1 MGNFFTSSQIFNGE
15 GLDKQQFIDKFCKA
29 MADSGYVVCDSDEG
43 EKSYILRFDA
53 DSKWVA
59 IASEE
64 YAQNSNAAKSDTG
77 RIAKM
82 LGTYCMNTEV
92 IDSDCAA
99 MSLYGKDGKSADML
113 LMGRYDDYFG
123 DDNPEPNEKIWSQ
136 FLSGGSTWEQFKE
149 ILGGEYVFV
158 EDGLSQLAPVIGI
171 DSGNLLFSAE
181 DAEYA
186 DELMIFLEF
195 KRAGGKKQLTINSAF
210 KKIMGEALE
219 PYGFKV
225 IKGRQPY
232 IVRVINNEILH
243 VISFYSKDPDYPFD
257 KAITI
262 VCGIATVYRKRIS
275 LDLTPKQNRIWLK
288 CYNNLG
294 IPFIE
299 KSGME
304 KKRLPSKSCYNSND
318 PESMIATLKTG
329 AENLIKYVLPVFDEV
344 KDIDSALD
352 FAEDFGQ
359 PCYSRMCTEIC
370 NTYSD
375 EDESFLNFLSEK
387 VLSKQYRFLD
397 NYFND
402 HDFHEWVLN
411 EIEKRK
417 KENTEIIKKL
427 NLID

>member
-1 MGNFFTSSQIFNGE
+1 MGNFFTSSQIYNDK
-15 GLDKQQFIDKFCKA
+15 GLNKQQFIDKFCKS
-29 MADSGYVVCDSDEG
+29 MSDSGYEVCGSDES
-43 EKSYILRFDA
+43 EMTYILRFVDN
-53 DSKWVA
+53 SKWVA
-59 IASEE
+59 IASELYGE
-64 YAQNSNAAKSDTG
+64 GGQIAQADAG

-99 MSLYGKDGKSADML
+99 MSLYSNDGKEADML

-123 DDNPEPNEKIWSQ
+123 DDTPEPNKKIWTQ
-136 FLSGGSTWEQFKE
+136 FLNEGSTWEQFKE

-158 EDGLSQLAPVIGI
+158 EDGLAQLAPVIGM
-171 DSGNLLFSAE
+171 DSSNLLFSAE
-181 DAEYA
+181 DNIN
-186 DELMIFLEF
+186 DESAVFLDF
-195 KRAGGKKQLTINSAF
+195 KKTGAKKKLTINSAF
-210 KKIMGEALE
+210 KQVMGEALK

-225 IKGRQPY
+225 IKGKQPY

-243 VISFYSKDPDYPFD
+243 IISFYSKDPDYPFD

-262 VCGIATVYRKRIS
+262 VCGMATVYRKRIS

-294 IPFIE
+294 IPFME
-299 KSGME
+299 KNGMA

-318 PESMIATLKTG
+318 PGSMIATLKTG

-359 PCYSRMCTEIC
+359 PCYSQMCTEVC

-375 EDESFLNFLSEK
+375 EDESFLNFLSEQ
-387 VLSKQYRFLD
+387 VLSKHYRFLD

-402 HDFHEWVLN
+402 SEFHDWVLA

-417 KENTEIIKKL
+417 NENTKILKSF
-427 NLID
+427 NLIK

>member
-43 EKSYILRFDA
+43 EKSYILRFNA

-64 YAQNSNAAKSDTG
+64 YAQNSNAAKIDAG

-136 FLSGGSTWEQFKE
+136 FLSGGSTWEQFNE

>member
-1 MGNFFTSSQIFNGE
+1 MGNFFTSSQIFNGD

-158 EDGLSQLAPVIGI
+158 EDGLAQLAPVIGM

-243 VISFYSKDPDYPFD
+243 VISFYPCDPDYPYD
-257 KAITI
+257 KAIII

-275 LDLTPKQNRIWLK
+275 LDLTLKQNRIWLNYYSK
-288 CYNNLG
+288 LG
-294 IPFIE
+294 ISFM
-299 KSGME
+299 KKNGME
-304 KKRLPSKSCYNSND
+304 KERLPFISCYNSND
-318 PESMIATLKTG
+318 QESMIATLKTG
-329 AENLIKYVLPVFDEV
+329 AENIIKYVLPVFDEV

-352 FAEDFGQ
+352 FVNEFKQ
-359 PCYSRMCTEIC
+359 PRNRKKCIKIC
-370 NTYSD
+370 DYYPE
-375 EDESFLNFLSEK
+375 EDEAFLNFLSEK
-387 VLSKQYRFLD
+387 VLTERPEFLD

>member
-1 MGNFFTSSQIFNGE
+1 
-15 GLDKQQFIDKFCKA
+15 
-29 MADSGYVVCDSDEG
+29 
-43 EKSYILRFDA
+43 
-53 DSKWVA
+53 
-59 IASEE
+59 
-64 YAQNSNAAKSDTG
+64 
-77 RIAKM
+77 
-82 LGTYCMNTEV
+82 
-92 IDSDCAA
+92 
-99 MSLYGKDGKSADML
+99 
-113 LMGRYDDYFG
+113 
-123 DDNPEPNEKIWSQ
+123 
-136 FLSGGSTWEQFKE
+136 
-149 ILGGEYVFV
+149 
-158 EDGLSQLAPVIGI
+158 
-171 DSGNLLFSAE
+171 
-181 DAEYA
+181 
-186 DELMIFLEF
+186 
-195 KRAGGKKQLTINSAF
+195 
-210 KKIMGEALE
+210 MGEALE

-243 VISFYSKDPDYPFD
+243 VISFYPCDPDYPYD
-257 KAITI
+257 KAIII

-275 LDLTPKQNRIWLK
+275 LDLTPKQNRIWLNYYSK
-288 CYNNLG
+288 LG
-294 IPFIE
+294 ISFM
-299 KSGME
+299 KKNGME
-304 KKRLPSKSCYNSND
+304 KERLPFISCYNSND